1 MEIVIIKENKLN
13 VFKLPENVVGNYWI
27 TDYENGRKINMVNIE
42 ASSDGWKLI
51 SNDDAF
57 IVDNQDIMI
66 PNVILQNYHF
76 YSLQNNFR
84 HEKYYLYCSP
94 VYDNSYKE
102 FGVNN
107 ESIIHVGNSS
117 KNEICYNLGGI
128 SEVGFTIN
136 KKDNYYY
143 LTVNDDNS
151 LIFVNQNRVN
161 KSQRIFIMS
170 RN

>member
-1 MEIVIIKENKLN
+1 MLTSTGTIGSGLVLAGGLGSLGGDIAISAIGELALVGIIAMTGISAFGASCIMMFAKISRQTGKVTSSNKTS
-13 VFKLPENVVGNYWI
+13 W
-27 TDYENGRKINMVNIE
+27 
-42 ASSDGWKLI
+42 
-51 SNDDAF
+51 
-57 IVDNQDIMI
+57 
-66 PNVILQNYHF
+66 
-76 YSLQNNFR
+76 
-84 HEKYYLYCSP
+84 
-94 VYDNSYKE
+94 
-102 FGVNN
+102 VNN

-151 LIFVNQNRVN
+151 LIFVNQNIVN